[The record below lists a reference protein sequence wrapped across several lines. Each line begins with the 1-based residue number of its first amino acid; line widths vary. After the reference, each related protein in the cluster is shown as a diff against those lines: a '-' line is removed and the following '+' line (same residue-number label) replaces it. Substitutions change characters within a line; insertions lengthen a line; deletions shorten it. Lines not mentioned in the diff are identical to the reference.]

1 MPEDVCFCSLFVP
14 LYHTLTTMKQLLA
27 LCLLLTCS
35 TALTQEIKASIKGP
49 TTALAGTLV
58 FLSHEEAVGDNKVW
72 IIPEELK
79 SASASCGNNIFFS
92 IPTPGKYQ
100 FGLIVANKQADIAYS
115 WHTIDV
121 TGMLAPTPAPT
132 PIQPSPAFPPPSPI
146 PSLESLESIRLTSR
160 VAVDNLQDA
169 STTSL
174 LASSLINLLP
184 KLPSDLPDAKGQVT
198 STIERCFAMREP
210 TSRTKDWLNVWR
222 VPIDKEIG
230 KAKPATTDQYKECL
244 KAVIRGLCV
253 NGKCPNP

>member
-1 MPEDVCFCSLFVP
+1 LFLLLSTLLVSA
-14 LYHTLTTMKQLLA
+14 LNYTLTIMKQLLA

-49 TTALAGTLV
+49 STALAGTLV

-79 SASASCGNNIFFS
+79 SASASCGSNIFFS

-121 TGMLAPTPAPT
+121 TGMLTPT
-132 PIQPSPAFPPPSPI
+132 PPPSPNPSPT
-146 PSLESLESIRLTSR
+146 PSLESIQLTSR
-160 VAVDNLQDA
+160 AAVDTLQDA

-184 KLPSDLPDAKGQVT
+184 KLPAYLPDAKGQVT
-198 STIERCFAMREP
+198 STIETCFAMREP

-230 KAKPATTDQYKECL
+230 KANPRTVEEYKECL

>member
-1 MPEDVCFCSLFVP
+1 
-14 LYHTLTTMKQLLA
+14 MKQLLA
-27 LCLLLTCS
+27 LSLLLLTCTTTLS
-35 TALTQEIKASIKGP
+35 QEIKSAIKGP

-72 IIPEELK
+72 IIPDEIK
-79 SASASCGNNIFFS
+79 SASASCGSNVFFS

-100 FGLIVANKQADIAYS
+100 FGLIVADKQANIAYS

-121 TGMLAPTPAPT
+121 VGSAVAPAPPTPTPT
-132 PIQPSPAFPPPSPI
+132 PTPVTPPQSY
-146 PSLESLESIRLTSR
+146 ESIRLTSR
-160 VAVDNLQDA
+160 TAVDSLQDP

-174 LASSLINLLP
+174 LASSLTNLLP
-184 KLPSDLPDAKGQVT
+184 KLPGDLPSAKGLVT
-198 STIERCFAMREP
+198 STVETCFAMRQP

-222 VPIDKEIG
+222 IPIDKEIG
-230 KAKPATTDQYKECL
+230 KANPQTIEEYRECL

>member
-1 MPEDVCFCSLFVP
+1 
-14 LYHTLTTMKQLLA
+14 MKQLLVF
-27 LCLLLTCS
+27 CLLLSCS
-35 TALTQEIKASIKGP
+35 SSIAQEIKASIKGP
-49 TTALAGTLV
+49 STALAGTLV
-58 FLSHEEAVGDNKVW
+58 FLSHEEAVGDNKIW

-100 FGLIVANKQADIAYS
+100 FGLIVANKQADIAYT

-121 TGMLAPTPAPT
+121 TGMLAPTPTPTPT
-132 PIQPSPAFPPPSPI
+132 PIQPSPAFPPPSY
-146 PSLESLESIRLTSR
+146 ESIRLTSR
-160 VAVDNLQDA
+160 TAVDTLQDA

-184 KLPSDLPDAKGQVT
+184 RLPAYLPDAKGQVT
-198 STIERCFAMREP
+198 STIETCFAMREP

-230 KAKPATTDQYKECL
+230 KANPTTTDEYRECL

>member
-1 MPEDVCFCSLFVP
+1 
-14 LYHTLTTMKQLLA
+14 MKQLLA

-49 TTALAGTLV
+49 STALAGTLV

-121 TGMLAPTPAPT
+121 TGMLAPTPVPTPVPTPAPT
-132 PIQPSPAFPPPSPI
+132 PTP
-146 PSLESLESIRLTSR
+146 SLESIRLTSR
-160 VAVDNLQDA
+160 AAVDTLQDA

-184 KLPSDLPDAKGQVT
+184 KLPADMPDAKGQVT

-222 VPIDKEIG
+222 VPIDQVIG
-230 KAKPATTDQYKECL
+230 AANPRTVEEYKECL

>member
-1 MPEDVCFCSLFVP
+1 
-14 LYHTLTTMKQLLA
+14 MKQLLA
-27 LCLLLTCS
+27 LSLLLLTCTTTLS
-35 TALTQEIKASIKGP
+35 QEIKSAIKGP

-72 IIPEELK
+72 IIPDEIK
-79 SASASCGNNIFFS
+79 SASASCGSNVFFS

-100 FGLIVANKQADIAYS
+100 FGLIVADKQANIAYS

-121 TGMLAPTPAPT
+121 VGSAVAPAPPTPTPVPAPVT
-132 PIQPSPAFPPPSPI
+132 PPQSY
-146 PSLESLESIRLTSR
+146 ESIRLTSR
-160 VAVDNLQDA
+160 TAVDSLQDP

-174 LASSLINLLP
+174 LASSLTNLLP
-184 KLPSDLPDAKGQVT
+184 KLPGDLPSAKGLVT
-198 STIERCFAMREP
+198 STVETCFAMRQP

-222 VPIDKEIG
+222 IPIDKEIG
-230 KAKPATTDQYKECL
+230 KANPQTIEEYRECL

>member
-1 MPEDVCFCSLFVP
+1 
-14 LYHTLTTMKQLLA
+14 MKQLLA
-27 LCLLLTCS
+27 LSLLLLTCTTTLS
-35 TALTQEIKASIKGP
+35 QEIKSNIKGP

-72 IIPEELK
+72 IIPDEIK
-79 SASASCGNNIFFS
+79 SASASCGSNVFFS

-100 FGLIVANKQADIAYS
+100 FGLIVADKQANIAYS

-121 TGMLAPTPAPT
+121 VGSAVAPAPPTPTPT
-132 PIQPSPAFPPPSPI
+132 PTPVTPPQSY
-146 PSLESLESIRLTSR
+146 ESIRLTSR
-160 VAVDNLQDA
+160 TAVDSLQDP

-174 LASSLINLLP
+174 LASSLTNLLP
-184 KLPSDLPDAKGQVT
+184 KLPGDLPSAKGLVT
-198 STIERCFAMREP
+198 STVETCFAMRQP

-222 VPIDKEIG
+222 IPIDKEIG
-230 KAKPATTDQYKECL
+230 KANPQTIEEYRECL